1 MFNKKLIFALVLL
14 VMAISSVSAGGLN
27 STDDAY
33 SFTDNG
39 FEAASQNSSSVLMSE
54 SDGEDLAE
62 DNSDVLS
69 AGTVYFDASS
79 STDGVGTQ
87 TSPYKYLYSNRI
99 SSGFLFL

>member
-1 MFNKKLIFALVLL
+1 MKTNALLDLYLYSNKYFSMFNKKLIFALVLL

-54 SDGEDLAE
+54 SNGEGLAK
-62 DNSDVLS
+62 
-69 AGTVYFDASS
+69 TIRMF
-79 STDGVGTQ
+79 
-87 TSPYKYLYSNRI
+87 
-99 SSGFLFL
+99 